1 MYYDRSGISCVTWK
15 DNGPVTILFNV
26 HANLPYT
33 QVKRCDS
40 SQQNYIKINRPNCIN
55 EYNKHMG
62 GVDSLN
68 ADVSIYRNDVRGKNG
83 TGHTT

>member
-15 DNGPVTILFNV
+15 DNRPVTILFNV
-26 HANLPYT
+26 HANLPYI